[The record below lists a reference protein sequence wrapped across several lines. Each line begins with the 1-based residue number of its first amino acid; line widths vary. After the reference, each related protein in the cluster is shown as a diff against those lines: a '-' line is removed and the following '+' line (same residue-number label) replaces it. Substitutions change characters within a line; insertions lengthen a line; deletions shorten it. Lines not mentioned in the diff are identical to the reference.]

1 MKTLLII
8 MALMSSVT
16 YAKGGGGGGHA
27 AGHASGHGH
36 SSHVAMASHPSVINV
51 PHSATSSADDEAKRK
66 AKNADGVALAL
77 GGSITLYILYSML
90 AGIFD

>member
-51 PHSATSSADDEAKRK
+51 PHSATSSVDDAAKCK
-66 AKNADGVALAL
+66 AKNAALAL
-77 GGSITLYILYSML
+77 GCSITLYILYSML